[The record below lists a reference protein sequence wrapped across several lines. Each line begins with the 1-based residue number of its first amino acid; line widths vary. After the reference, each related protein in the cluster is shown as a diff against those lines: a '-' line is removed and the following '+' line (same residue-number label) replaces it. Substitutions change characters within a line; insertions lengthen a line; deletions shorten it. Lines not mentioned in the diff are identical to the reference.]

1 MIEKFMT
8 KNKIIKFYLKE
19 IFVFEKY
26 FSIKKN
32 PTLWGTGGN
41 FLKSIQHTKCKKF
54 FRNYLTKNN
63 SKQDRE
69 NTENRKD
76 RRANNGYI
84 WIYKNFNKQ
93 NKAR

>member
-41 FLKSIQHTKCKKF
+41 FLKQIQHTKCKKF

-63 SKQDRE
+63 SKQDR
-69 NTENRKD
+69 
-76 RRANNGYI
+76 RANNGYI